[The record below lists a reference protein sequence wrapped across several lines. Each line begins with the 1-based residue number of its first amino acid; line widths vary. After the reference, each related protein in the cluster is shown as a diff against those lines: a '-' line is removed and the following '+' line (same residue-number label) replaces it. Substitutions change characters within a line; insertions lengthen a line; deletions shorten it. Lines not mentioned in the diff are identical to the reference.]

1 MRLSAFAAFFIT
13 PLLLVI
19 KSQPPRV
26 SRVSR
31 IPCVSIPR
39 ATRPNGLRARVLTGL
54 GLACALASTTLSA
67 PAWAQVSDSDDTAL
81 MNLIAQASER
91 VMLADTV
98 ARYKWAKKESITD
111 PVREKALLAS
121 VARQAPNYGV
131 EPQLAQ
137 TFFRDQIEANKV
149 VQQGLIDG
157 WHVAPPPPGPVP
169 DLASSTRPQYDPAHR
184 LGSGGKRAPRRRLLG
199 AFVSQPEGL
208 ERAAHRRHPACA
220 SAEPRVRAPVCRRR
234 GRSRLSACSRAD
246 VAAG

>member
-13 PLLLVI
+13 PLILVI

-26 SRVSR
+26 SHVSR

-157 WHVAPPPPGPVP
+157 WHVAAPPPGPVP
-169 DLASSTRPQYDPAHR
+169 DLASSTRPQYDR
-184 LGSGGKRAPRRRLLG
+184 LTITLLTGLARVESVRRADDCS
-199 AFVSQPEGL
+199 V
-208 ERAAHRRHPACA
+208 
-220 SAEPRVRAPVCRRR
+220 
-234 GRSRLSACSRAD
+234 RLSRSLRAWKELRTVD
-246 VAAG
+246 TLHAQALNRAFEHLCAGGVGAVG